1 MKKIKYIISIFALA
15 LLASCTQ
22 EIQAPVISVR
32 TVTIDQGDQALT
44 VGQSVKLTASV
55 QPGNAT
61 DRDVKWSSSNEDIAM
76 VSAGGNVKAL
86 SVGEVAITAEAGGV
100 SDLITVKVVAK
111 LVPVNGVSIN
121 PSSTTLKLGET
132 QLLKAEITPSDATNK
147 SVKWASSNGRVASV
161 EKGVITGLKPGTAT
175 ITVTTNDG
183 DKTAECSVTVEDEP
197 LPVVTLDAENIVFN
211 AATLCGKL
219 LNTPTSNT
227 KVGFQYSLSLETILF
242 GSQTVEA
249 VSVDA
254 AGKFSAEISDL
265 KPQTMYY
272 YRTVLKQ
279 DGKDYCGE
287 VKSFTTP
294 YIPVQSVS
302 LDIVERT
309 IHTIG
314 ETVQLTA
321 TVLPE
326 DAHDKGLSW
335 STDDEDVAKVSET
348 GFVTTVG
355 NGTAIIT
362 VTTNDQSKTASC
374 TVTVSQYV
382 TGITL
387 DKSSIDMLTG
397 ETATVC
403 VSEITPTNAV
413 DQTYTWSSSDTDVVT
428 IDTDGVITAVAAG
441 ETTVIATANDGSEVF
456 ATCTVKVT
464 LAFNPVPGEAV
475 DLGLSVKW
483 SSLNL
488 GATKPE
494 EYGGYLAWGEI
505 ETKSDYYW
513 NTYKWCNGSFNTL
526 TKYNDNS
533 YGGTV
538 DNIANLES
546 EDDAAIVYLGGN
558 WRMPTKEECLE
569 LKTQCTWTWTTLNGV
584 YGYNVQGPS
593 GNSIFLPVPGYKV
606 ETHLDFEKAEGYYWS
621 STVSTGYPGNAWCL
635 FFYSNN
641 ELLSVSPVDRYSGRS
656 IRPVYA
662 PFNVEAV
669 DLGLPS
675 GLKWANANLGADAVE
690 ESGDFYAWGETEPY
704 YSSLDPLTWKDG
716 KSAGYNNSSYKFY
729 SGGTYTKYHNS
740 VDSKTILD
748 PEDDAAHVV
757 LGGTWRMPTTDEWT
771 ELVNNCEWTWV
782 SSGGKLGYTV
792 TGTNSN
798 SIFIPASGLMSNKS
812 LDNVGFGNYW
822 TADLDDSFNEYAHY
836 YAVSNEYLKYSMPFY
851 YTNSYYRYYGYTI
864 RAVTE

>member
-1 MKKIKYIISIFALA
+1 MKKIKYIICIFALA

-22 EIQAPVISVR
+22 EIQAPIISVR
-32 TVTIDQGDQALT
+32 TVTIDQGDQALA

-55 QPGNAT
+55 QPVNAT
-61 DRDVKWSSSNEDIAM
+61 DRDLKWLSSNEDIAM
-76 VSAGGNVKAL
+76 VSAGGKVKAL

-132 QLLKAEITPSDATNK
+132 QLLKAEITPSDATNT
-147 SVKWASSNGRVASV
+147 SVKWASSNDRVVSV
-161 EKGVITGLKPGTAT
+161 EKGLITGLKPGTAT

-183 DKTAECSVTVEDEP
+183 DKTAECSVTVEDDP
-197 LPVVTLDAENIVFN
+197 LPIATLDAENIVFN
-211 AATLCGKL
+211 GATLRGKL
-219 LNTPTSNT
+219 LSAPTST
-227 KVGFQYSLSLETILF
+227 IHVGFQYSSSVETILF
-242 GSQTVEA
+242 GSQAVEA
-249 VSVDA
+249 SGVDA
-254 AGKFSAEISDL
+254 EGNFSADISEL
-265 KPQTMYY
+265 EPQTTYY
-272 YRTVLKQ
+272 FRTVLKQ

-294 YIPVQSVS
+294 HIPVQSVS

-321 TVLPE
+321 TVLPD
-326 DAHDKGLSW
+326 DAHDKSLSW

-505 ETKSDYYW
+505 EPKADYHW
-513 NTYKWCNGSFNTL
+513 HTYKWCNGSFNTL

-538 DNIANLES
+538 DNISTLEP
-546 EDDAAIVYLGGN
+546 EDDAAIVYLGGH
-558 WRMPTKEECLE
+558 WRMPTMEECKE
-569 LKTQCTWTWTTLNGV
+569 LRTQCTWTWTTLNGV
-584 YGYNVQGPS
+584 NGYNVQGPS
-593 GNSIFLPVPGYKV
+593 GNSIFLPAPGYMV
-606 ETHLDFEKAEGYYWS
+606 ETHLDFEGSEGYYWS
-621 STVSTGYPGNAWCL
+621 STVSTGYPGSAWCM

-641 ELLSVSPVDRYSGRS
+641 EHISETTHERCIGRS

-662 PFNVEAV
+662 DFNVEAV

-690 ESGDFYAWGETEPY
+690 ASGDYYAWGETEPY
-704 YSSLDPLTWKDG
+704 YSSFDPLVWKDG
-716 KSAGYNNSSYKFY
+716 KTAGYNLSSYKFY
-729 SGGTYTKYHNS
+729 NGGAYTKYHNS
-740 VDSKTILD
+740 VDSKTVLD
-748 PEDDAAHVV
+748 PEDDAARVV
-757 LGGTWRMPTTDEWT
+757 LGGTWRMPTKDEWT
-771 ELVNNCEWTWV
+771 ELINNCEWTWV

-798 SIFIPASGLMSNKS
+798 SIFIPASGSISNKS
-812 LDNVGFGNYW
+812 LNNAGYGSYW
-822 TADLDDSFNEYAHY
+822 TADLDESFQEFAHY
-836 YAVSNEYLKYSMPFY
+836 YSVNNENLKYGMPFY
-851 YTNSYYRYYGYTI
+851 YTNSYFRSDGRTI